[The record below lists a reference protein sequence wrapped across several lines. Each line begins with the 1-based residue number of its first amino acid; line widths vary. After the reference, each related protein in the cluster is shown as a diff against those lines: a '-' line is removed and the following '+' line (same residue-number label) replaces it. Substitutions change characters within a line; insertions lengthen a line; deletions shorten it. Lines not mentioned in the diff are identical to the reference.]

1 MTTVKGAW
9 SRAELERFLDEAL
22 VPVRLGCHHSN
33 GGLWMLSLWYQYT
46 DGTIRCATG
55 RDSDIANFLRANDSV
70 SFEISTNQPPY
81 MGVRGSG
88 TASLS
93 PDENKQRLESLIERY
108 LGGTD
113 SELATRLLTDQREEV
128 VITVEPRR
136 LYTWDF
142 TERMQRAITD
152 SPAARNPEPSSPKYT
167 DRSEERS

>member
-9 SRAELERFLDEAL
+9 SQAELETFLTESL
-22 VPVRLGCHHSN
+22 MPVRLGCHHSS
-33 GGLWMLSLWYQYT
+33 GGLWMLSLWYEFT

-55 RDSDIANFLRANDSV
+55 SGSDVADFLRANDSV
-70 SFEISTNQPPY
+70 CFEISTNQPPY

-93 PDENKQRLESLIERY
+93 PDEDKKLLGSLIERY

-113 SELATRLLTDQREEV
+113 SELATMLLTDERDEL

-136 LYTWDF
+136 LYSWDF
-142 TERMQRAITD
+142 TDRMQTVVTD

-167 DRSEERS
+167 GRDEDGS